1 MNKGYIIRKMTEQD
15 LDEVML
21 IEHESF
27 PLPWSRQSYESELK
41 NQFAYYLVCDVEG
54 EVAAFCGIW
63 VVFEEGHITNV
74 AVGKKFRSQGLGKA
88 IMLEAEKIAK
98 EKKAMRIMLEVRPS
112 NTVARKMYSE
122 LGYMETG
129 LRKQY
134 YDDNREDAIL
144 MTRFL
149 F

>member
-1 MNKGYIIRKMTEQD
+1 MNEGYIIRKMTERD
-15 LDEVML
+15 LDEVMI

-27 PLPWSRQSYESELK
+27 SLPWSRQSYESELK
-41 NQFAYYLVCDVEG
+41 NQFANYLICDIEG
-54 EVAAFCGIW
+54 EIAAYIGIW
-63 VVFEEGHITNV
+63 VVFEEAHITNV
-74 AVGKKFRSQGLGKA
+74 AVRKKHRSEGLGKA
-88 IMLEAEKIAK
+88 IMLAAEKIAN

-129 LRKQY
+129 LRKHY
-134 YDDNREDAIL
+134 YADNQEDAIL